1 MSEAFIERLN
11 RFTPDAG
18 GLDRDTL
25 LFEAGRASARPNR
38 AWMGLSAVLASTQ
51 MLALVFLWPQSN
63 RTLQTIRHVAAP
75 SVLPH
80 ATETV
85 FESPP
90 LNSDIW
96 SVRHQADDVELDRQL
111 ASVGAPAASEP
122 ILRAFGPLPSSV
134 VN

>member
-25 LFEAGRASARPNR
+25 LFEAGRASARPNG

-51 MLALVFLWPQSN
+51 LLALVFLWPQSN
-63 RTLQTIRHVAAP
+63 PTLQTIHHVAAP
-75 SVLPH
+75 SVLPQ
-80 ATETV
+80 ASDTV
-85 FESPP
+85 LESPP
-90 LNSDIW
+90 LNSGIW
-96 SVRHQADDVELDRQL
+96 SVRHQADDIDLHSQL
-111 ASVGAPAASEP
+111 ASVGVPAASEP
-122 ILRAFGPLPSSV
+122 ILRAFGPLPSLV